1 MFYSVYSLDVSNS
14 LITASFTTGKIL
26 LIIDLYDAE
35 MNFFVMIIHSF
46 DPLIHI
52 TYLEWHNFFAL
63 YNLLGIAKIYYFL

>member
-52 TYLEWHNFFAL
+52 TYLE
-63 YNLLGIAKIYYFL
+63 

>member
-1 MFYSVYSLDVSNS
+1 MFYSVYALDVSNS

-52 TYLEWHNFFAL
+52 TYLE
-63 YNLLGIAKIYYFL
+63 